1 MNHDLQIN
9 QNAEQTYHS
18 IRNSIVSAQHRL
30 SAAVNSTMVITYWE
44 IGEQIYKA
52 CGEND
57 RAEYGKKLLDY
68 LSEQL
73 TVEFGKGFT
82 VRNLRAMRQFYCLFP
97 IRHTLCAELS
107 WSHYR
112 LLMRVQDEQART
124 FYAEECAKSAWSVRQ
139 LERQINTMY
148 YQRILA
154 SQDKLIAVVAGSW
167 LGREQRELADSVI
180 RFHVIANSDSE
191 ADQALKLAVRDRV
204 LARAEEMYP
213 EGATLAQAQEA
224 LEGHLNLLAA
234 AGREVVEEQG
244 YDYPV
249 AATLEDCWFPTKEYE
264 GFALPAGNYTALR
277 VTIGEGKGQNWWCVA
292 FPPLCLGAASETVDQ
307 ALEAGHFTPG
317 QGALVTGDGEGYV
330 LKFKA
335 MELLGELQGF
345 LEG

>member
-1 MNHDLQIN
+1 MSIGKEGAKLNHDLQIN

-30 SAAVNSTMVITYWE
+30 SAAINSTMVITYWE

-154 SQDKLIAVVAGSW
+154 SQDKSLVAKEIQTTEPKPEYEKIIKDPYVMEFLQIQPDTHVYEGELEQALIDHLQHFLLE
-167 LGREQRELADSVI
+167 LGRGFSFVARQK
-180 RFHVIANSDSE
+180 RFTLDGQDFFIDYSDS
-191 ADQALKLAVRDRV
+191 LIIPILA
-204 LARAEEMYP
+204 
-213 EGATLAQAQEA
+213 
-224 LEGHLNLLAA
+224 
-234 AGREVVEEQG
+234 
-244 YDYPV
+244 
-249 AATLEDCWFPTKEYE
+249 
-264 GFALPAGNYTALR
+264 
-277 VTIGEGKGQNWWCVA
+277 
-292 FPPLCLGAASETVDQ
+292 
-307 ALEAGHFTPG
+307 
-317 QGALVTGDGEGYV
+317 
-330 LKFKA
+330 
-335 MELLGELQGF
+335 
-345 LEG
+345 